1 LLFHGTIGE
10 DAIMDQSRPKDPKGG
25 HLGSID
31 QIIESAHHALLD
43 LGLHFHLSHWHPI
56 SIAPFNQDLELRIID
71 AGSVSTLPFPCRQ
84 TNSAVWINADLGTR
98 LEIQPVAWRVW
109 QHARSPQ
116 SHRSPVEINDK
127 SGLLH
132 THGPIPKREIERPLS
147 HPNSTNLYPIQ
158 IANRCESQRGCPQVE
173 PKS

>member
-1 LLFHGTIGE
+1 MDHNRSANPKHGAQE
-10 DAIMDQSRPKDPKGG
+10 
-25 HLGSID
+25 SID
-31 QIIESAHHALLD
+31 HIVENAEHAMD
-43 LGLHFHLSHWHPI
+43 DVRLHFHLSHWHPI
-56 SIAPFNQDLELRIID
+56 STAPFNQDLELRVIE

-116 SHRSPVEINDK
+116 PHRSPVEINDK

-132 THGPIPKREIERPLS
+132 THGPIPKREIE
-147 HPNSTNLYPIQ
+147 
-158 IANRCESQRGCPQVE
+158 
-173 PKS
+173 